1 MQDASSQHPSP
12 QDSALQDARF
22 FIFGLGFSSLAFA
35 RRMKGRVASL
45 AGTVRTEE
53 KAERL
58 RAAGIDALVFDGQNA
73 GDAVRE
79 ALGSATHLVQS
90 VAPGDDGDPVL
101 AAFGADISAA
111 PDLSWI
117 GYLSTVGVYGD
128 HGGGW
133 VDEATAPRPGSK
145 RALNR
150 VEAEAAWMALGAGRG
165 IPVALL
171 RLAGIYGPGRNT
183 FVNLDEGSA
192 RRLVKPGQIFNRIH
206 VDDIAAVIEAAAAR
220 RAAGVFNV
228 TDDEPAPPQDVVA
241 YAADLAG
248 YPPLPDIPFETADLS
263 PMARS
268 FYAENKR
275 VGNAR
280 LAELGVRLR
289 YPTYRDALTALWQ
302 SGAWR
307 GR

>member
-1 MQDASSQHPSP
+1 MPDSSQHDVSP
-12 QDSALQDARF
+12 EVGSLRDARV
-22 FIFGLGFSSLAFA
+22 FIFGLGFSSLAFV
-35 RRMKGRVASL
+35 RRTAGRVASI

-53 KAERL
+53 KAARL
-58 RAAGIDALVFDGQNA
+58 RAAGIDALVFDGHHA
-73 GDAVRE
+73 TGSVRE
-79 ALGSATHLVQS
+79 ALGTATHLVQS
-90 VAPGDDGDPVL
+90 VAPGDAGDPVL
-101 AAFGADISAA
+101 AIFESDIRAA

-133 VDEATAPRPGSK
+133 VDETTMPRPGSR

-150 VEAEAAWMALGAGRG
+150 VEAEASWTALGAERG

-183 FVNLDEGSA
+183 FVNLEEGSA

-206 VDDIAAVIEAAAAR
+206 VDDIAAVIEAAATRGAS
-220 RAAGVFNV
+220 GVFNV

-241 YAADLAG
+241 FAASLAG
-248 YPPLPDIPFETADLS
+248 YAPLPDIPFETADLS

-275 VGNAR
+275 VGNGR
-280 LAELGVRLR
+280 LAELGVTLR